1 MKFLPGINAVCVG
14 RMIFWA
20 MVVILFLATFVKIL
34 NETFN
39 RHIGLYCWINFAS
52 FFFGKR
58 IIVPKLRQCK
68 GIPETK
74 THQVFF
80 YSILDK
86 TLVGTH
92 PTLVLCC
99 APFGKLLPSLQIPKI
114 VQLITHFP
122 VEALVEYHQFFIR
135 LE

>member
-20 MVVILFLATFVKIL
+20 MVVILFGATFVKIL

-39 RHIGLYCWINFAS
+39 RHIGLYGWINFAS

-80 YSILDK
+80 YSIPEDQNSGGNPSDPG
-86 TLVGTH
+86 TL
-92 PTLVLCC
+92 LC
-99 APFGKLLPSLQIPKI
+99 SIWKI
-114 VQLITHFP
+114 AAFTSDS
-122 VEALVEYHQFFIR
+122 EN
-135 LE
+135 